1 MIQAMT
7 MRRPTRARP
16 TLWTP
21 AFAAVTLAAS
31 AYFTADG
38 VLIPAVPRYVQDR
51 LGAGNVAVG
60 LVVGTFSLAAFLL
73 RPWAGSLGDRWGRRP
88 LMLVGASVFAASV
101 LGYALASGP
110 LVLALLRLLTGAGEA
125 FFFVG
130 AVTAA
135 MDLAPAQRRGE
146 AMSLASLA
154 LYVGIGLGP
163 LLSELAIERYG
174 FGAAWGL
181 AATAALVAVIL
192 ALRVPETRP
201 DAVGPE
207 APGPASGHPLVH
219 RAGLLPGVVL
229 LAGILGM
236 AGFLTFVPLY
246 ALDLG
251 MDGARV
257 ALLLFAG
264 IIVAMRSLGARI
276 PDRLGVGRATR
287 MALALSAM
295 GLAVVGTWRAPAGL
309 MTGAVIF
316 ATGIALLTPAV
327 MALAVE
333 GVAPQERASVIGT
346 TSAFLDLAFGLGPAI
361 LGVVAAS
368 IGRPGTFLA
377 GAGVAAAGLLLCWPG
392 VLASPGALI
401 LRWTRPSSPAM
412 IERCTSRRSTSAPP
426 TGSRRSRRP
435 APSPARGSGAT
446 ATSTRRAP
454 RPARR

>member
-1 MIQAMT
+1 MIRTMT
-7 MRRPTRARP
+7 MRRPARSRP

-21 AFAAVTLAAS
+21 AFVAVTLAAL
-31 AYFTADG
+31 AYFTGDG

-73 RPWAGSLGDRWGRRP
+73 RPWVGGLGDRWGRRP
-88 LMLVGASVFAASV
+88 LMVVGAWMFAASV
-101 LGYALASGP
+101 LCYALASSP
-110 LVLALLRLLTGAGEA
+110 AVLAALRLLTGAGEA

-130 AVTAA
+130 AVTAT

-146 AMSLASLA
+146 AISLASLA

-163 LLSELAIERYG
+163 LLGEVTIARYG
-174 FGAAWGL
+174 FGAAWAL
-181 AATAALVAVIL
+181 AALAALAALIL

-201 DAVGPE
+201 DAAAAE
-207 APGPASGHPLVH
+207 AAGTASDHPLVH

-264 IIVAMRSLGARI
+264 IIVAMRSLGAQI

-287 MALALSAM
+287 MALALSAV
-295 GLAVVGTWRAPAGL
+295 GLAVVGTWRTPAGL
-309 MTGAVIF
+309 MAGAVIF
-316 ATGIALLTPAV
+316 AAGIALLTPAV

-333 GVAPQERASVIGT
+333 GVAPGERASVIGT
-346 TSAFLDLAFGLGPAI
+346 TSAFLDLAFGLGPAV

-368 IGRPGTFLA
+368 IGRPATFLA
-377 GAGVAAAGLLLCWPG
+377 GAGVAAAGLLL
-392 VLASPGALI
+392 VV
-401 LRWTRPSSPAM
+401 WTRLG
-412 IERCTSRRSTSAPP
+412 RRGGEPP
-426 TGSRRSRRP
+426 DAHRSV
-435 APSPARGSGAT
+435 
-446 ATSTRRAP
+446 
-454 RPARR
+454 

>member
-1 MIQAMT
+1 VAKEEVAMIRTMT
-7 MRRPTRARP
+7 MRRPTPARP

-21 AFAAVTLAAS
+21 AFAAVTLAAM

-88 LMLVGASVFAASV
+88 LMVVGASLFAASV
-101 LGYALASGP
+101 LGYVLASSPPALA
-110 LVLALLRLLTGAGEA
+110 VLRLLTGAGEA

-135 MDLAPAQRRGE
+135 MDLAPAQRRAE

-163 LLSELAIERYG
+163 LLSEVAIERYG
-174 FGAAWGL
+174 FAAAWTL
-181 AATAALVAVIL
+181 AATAALTALIL

-201 DAVGPE
+201 AAVAEVAGRV
-207 APGPASGHPLVH
+207 SDHPLVH
-219 RAGLLPGVVL
+219 RAGLLPGVML

-287 MALALSAM
+287 MALALSAV
-295 GLAVVGTWRAPAGL
+295 GLAVVGTWRSPAGL
-309 MTGAVIF
+309 MAGAALF

-327 MALAVE
+327 IALAVE
-333 GVAPQERASVIGT
+333 RVAPQERASVIGT

-368 IGRPGTFLA
+368 IGRPGVFLA
-377 GAGVAAAGLLLCWPG
+377 GAGVAAAGLLLVVRTRLGRSGGTQPD
-392 VLASPGALI
+392 AL
-401 LRWTRPSSPAM
+401 R
-412 IERCTSRRSTSAPP
+412 
-426 TGSRRSRRP
+426 
-435 APSPARGSGAT
+435 
-446 ATSTRRAP
+446 TRR
-454 RPARR
+454 